1 MTLAPFTREAIDL
14 LRQLGYRYL
23 VVDKTSLTAYAR
35 REPTPKENLDLL
47 SLQEYDLEEVNYK
60 ILNLEIAKIEI
71 PRD

>member
-14 LRQLGYRYL
+14 LKQLGYRYL
-23 VVDKTSLTAYAR
+23 VVDKTSVTAYAR
-35 REPTPKENLDLL
+35 RESTPKENLDLL

-71 PRD
+71 PPD